1 MMITSISRNG
11 AGMIRMTDLNNPD
24 LNEINNTLKFIAHY
38 LGLMIDELRKI
49 EKTLEKISDDLN
61 KNRIQN

>member
-1 MMITSISRNG
+1 
-11 AGMIRMTDLNNPD
+11 MIRMTDLNNPD